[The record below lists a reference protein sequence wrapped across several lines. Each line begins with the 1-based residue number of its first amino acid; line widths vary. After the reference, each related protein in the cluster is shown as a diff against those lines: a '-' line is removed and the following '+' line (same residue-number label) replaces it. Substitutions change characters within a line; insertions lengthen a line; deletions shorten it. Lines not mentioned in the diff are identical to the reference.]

1 MQRLFSNEVI
11 AVSIPL
17 GWKEAGGVHLRGSVE
32 NQRSKNFLEF
42 MRVTL
47 VRTPCNGGFGVLSDH
62 LFVDSLVL
70 SSAEPSI
77 RIRGHQP
84 NGLST
89 VCRGHRVRDSKA
101 LPGTRLCGSN
111 WRNKWKKETGG
122 PGDVLGHHTS
132 SLETDTLESHDAE

>member
-1 MQRLFSNEVI
+1 MH
-11 AVSIPL
+11 L
-17 GWKEAGGVHLRGSVE
+17 GGSME

-47 VRTPCNGGFGVLSDH
+47 VRTPCNGGFGVLSGH

-77 RIRGHQP
+77 RIRETAP
-84 NGLST
+84 NELST
-89 VCRGHRVRDSKA
+89 VCRDHPVRDSIV

-111 WRNKWKKETGG
+111 WRNKWKKEKFGRQAG
-122 PGDVLGHHTS
+122 LGMS
-132 SLETDTLESHDAE
+132 WDITLRV